1 MVGRKEEGMAGKTEM
16 KESRPADDL
25 DGMKIEANVP
35 KVITDQHRGMKVLF
49 RLPNNAI
56 AKEGIIDEL
65 SPGGAYVHIGKNWVP
80 NDGSSIL
87 AFLSGPKKR
96 REAI

>member
-1 MVGRKEEGMAGKTEM
+1 M
-16 KESRPADDL
+16 K
-25 DGMKIEANVP
+25 KEANVP
-35 KVITDQHRGMKVLF
+35 SIITNEHQGAKVLF

-65 SPGGAYVHIGKNWVP
+65 SPEGSYIHIGKNWVP

-87 AFLSGPKKR
+87 AMLSGAQKR
-96 REAI
+96 REAIR

>member
-1 MVGRKEEGMAGKTEM
+1 MK
-16 KESRPADDL
+16 KES
-25 DGMKIEANVP
+25 NVP
-35 KVITDQHRGMKVLF
+35 EVITTEHYGAKVLF